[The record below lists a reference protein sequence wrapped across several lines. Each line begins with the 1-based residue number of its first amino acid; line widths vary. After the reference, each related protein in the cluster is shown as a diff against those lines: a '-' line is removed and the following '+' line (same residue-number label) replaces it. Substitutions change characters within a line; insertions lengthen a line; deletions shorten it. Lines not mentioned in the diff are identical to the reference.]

1 MTTEEKAELLQLETD
16 LCEVAPNSLCQDYLS
31 CCENCTVKRMAR
43 ALFEKGW
50 KRIKE
55 AKA

>member
-1 MTTEEKAELLQLETD
+1 MTTEEKAELLQLEAD
-16 LCEVAPNSLCQDYLS
+16 LCKVAPNSLCQDYLS

-43 ALFEKGW
+43 ALFNEGW
-50 KRIKE
+50 RRIKE